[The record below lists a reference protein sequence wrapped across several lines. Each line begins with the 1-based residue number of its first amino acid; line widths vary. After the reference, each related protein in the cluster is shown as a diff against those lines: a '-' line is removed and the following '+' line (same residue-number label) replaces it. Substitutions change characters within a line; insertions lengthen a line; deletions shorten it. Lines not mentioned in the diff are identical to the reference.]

1 MVEEINLSD
10 EDVNLKTARKLKK
23 EIIWEDPETLHQRHL
38 FRTMIFAYDTGLIT

>member
-23 EIIWEDPETLHQRHL
+23 EII
-38 FRTMIFAYDTGLIT
+38 